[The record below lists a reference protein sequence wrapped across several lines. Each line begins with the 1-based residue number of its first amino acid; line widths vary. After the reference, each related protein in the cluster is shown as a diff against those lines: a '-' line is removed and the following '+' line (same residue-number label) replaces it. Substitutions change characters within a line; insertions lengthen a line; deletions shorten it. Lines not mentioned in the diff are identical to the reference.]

1 MPLIPGLGTVEENH
15 KQICTLKMLYIPK
28 MFVKSVHLKMAKYIA
43 YDSNQ
48 NNYRIT
54 EESNTNE
61 RPKATTYIFFGHFL
75 A

>member
-1 MPLIPGLGTVEENH
+1 MPGLTTVEENH
-15 KQICTLKMLYIPK
+15 KQICTPKMLYTPK
-28 MFVKSVHLKMAKYIA
+28 NFVKSVHLKMANYLA
-43 YDSNQ
+43 YDSKQ

-61 RPKATTYIFFGHFL
+61 RPKATTYIFFGHLL